1 MAAAPARITAGAAT
15 NRGFCAGLPRAES
28 GVPDRAP
35 RGESDVPG
43 LRHGDEQQH
52 LRVVGSVAVA
62 RVFAEPGQLPPEL
75 RQAVGIST
83 VEGDALDTYGHWGHL
98 PKVAPPAAALGQS
111 APGGAETSIDMGRG
125 NRGDRCDSGHFR

>member
-43 LRHGDEQQH
+43 LRHGDEQQRQRPVRREQQN

-98 PKVAPPAAALGQS
+98 PKVAP
-111 APGGAETSIDMGRG
+111 
-125 NRGDRCDSGHFR
+125 